1 MCYLRLL
8 HIQVNALHDINL
20 DIELTIRVT
29 PEDFQAS
36 NQTHNKVAN
45 VASTQLESM
54 YMNEK
59 IQDAEFRRL

>member
-8 HIQVNALHDINL
+8 HIQGNALHDINL